1 MAIVSNETPEKQPP
15 LSEAPMT
22 RPPEQ
27 FAMKDVPVVEVIL
40 DSNHDSKMEND
51 HAVEIHALSKAA
63 DQP

>member
-1 MAIVSNETPEKQPP
+1 
-15 LSEAPMT
+15 MT

-40 DSNHDSKMEND
+40 DSNHDLKMEND
-51 HAVEIHALSKAA
+51 HAVESHALSKAA